1 SASGLTAGAHGRRV
15 WILRTGRYVREPFGR
30 CIELREYA
38 VRHAL
43 HPRIELL
50 HIGLLLRIRAQM
62 EQPHP
67 RLGIRIARL
76 RTVCVPELPVPPLHG
91 LHLTVLRHADHAL
104 AVRVRLAALQEWQ
117 LVHTVD
123 RAVLRYDVGTDRS
136 RDRRQ
141 EIDLMHDL
149 VRHAAGRYA
158 TGPADHARGSD
169 TALGGAVVEAAPWS
183 GRPAPG
189 PAPLR
194 AVVRAPEHDRV
205 VCNAEPVDRLEDQAD
220 VVVDVRHGIAD
231 VARSRHAVEVRMRKR
246 REVDL
251 RHRV

>member
-1 SASGLTAGAHGRRV
+1 SPEKSGCCAATSDAASRNTHRPISTAMRFMSRSASGLTAGAHGRRV

-91 LHLTVLRHADHAL
+91 RQLTVPPHAAPAL
-104 AVRVRLAALQEWQ
+104 AVR
-117 LVHTVD
+117 
-123 RAVLRYDVGTDRS
+123 
-136 RDRRQ
+136 
-141 EIDLMHDL
+141 
-149 VRHAAGRYA
+149 
-158 TGPADHARGSD
+158 
-169 TALGGAVVEAAPWS
+169 
-183 GRPAPG
+183 
-189 PAPLR
+189 
-194 AVVRAPEHDRV
+194 
-205 VCNAEPVDRLEDQAD
+205 
-220 VVVDVRHGIAD
+220 
-231 VARSRHAVEVRMRKR
+231 
-246 REVDL
+246 
-251 RHRV
+251 